1 MTPNFKKYNKY
12 EEYDND
18 GYIISVEY
26 TPKRKYIRK
35 LGKIKWTYDERK
47 NLWVEKYEDM
57 DNYSPGKMIRGRQC
71 YNIGDPI
78 E

>member
-12 EEYDND
+12 EQYDND

-26 TPKRKYIRK
+26 TPKRKYIGK

-47 NLWVEKYEDM
+47 DLWVEKYEDM
-57 DNYSPGKMIRGRQC
+57 KYHSPNMIRGRQC